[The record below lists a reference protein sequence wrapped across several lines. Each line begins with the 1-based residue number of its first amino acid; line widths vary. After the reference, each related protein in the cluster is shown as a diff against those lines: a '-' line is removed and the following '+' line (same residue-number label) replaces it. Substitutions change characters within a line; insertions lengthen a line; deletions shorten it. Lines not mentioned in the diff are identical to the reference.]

1 MTASPSAAVPAP
13 ALRTAGTTGTTA
25 TTSTSSSAR
34 RAQIVS
40 PDPDERTRDRV
51 MSAVLE
57 RGPVSAAELGE
68 SLGFTPAAMRRHL
81 DALSADGLIEVKR
94 VRSSATGAGRP
105 ARRYVLSRRGQ
116 TKMGDDYLD
125 IATAALAQLGEA
137 VGPEAIEEFARTRF
151 SGMEERYRP
160 IVEAA
165 GPDLEARA
173 HALAGALTTDGFV
186 GSTKTVGPPQ
196 GRGARTTA
204 TVRPTMLSVQLCQG
218 HCPIQGLASAFP
230 AFCEQETGVFARL
243 LGVDVR
249 RLSTLA
255 GGGHVCTT
263 HIPLGRTTAAP
274 AAPAGPDASG
284 TAVDTAGPEE
294 APPSNPATTSIHQQ
308 GRP

>member
-1 MTASPSAAVPAP
+1 M
-13 ALRTAGTTGTTA
+13 
-25 TTSTSSSAR
+25 
-34 RAQIVS
+34 AQIVS

-51 MSAVLE
+51 LSAVLE
-57 RGPVSAAELGE
+57 RGPVSAAELGN

-81 DALSADGLIEVKR
+81 DALSSDGLIEVKR

-116 TKMGDDYLD
+116 SKMGNDYLD
-125 IATAALAQLGEA
+125 IATAALTQLGEA
-137 VGPEAIEEFARTRF
+137 AGPQAIEDFARTRF

-173 HALAGALTTDGFV
+173 HALAGALTADGFV
-186 GSTKTVGPPQ
+186 GSTKTVGMPQ
-196 GRGARTTA
+196 ARGVRSSSTPSS
-204 TVRPTMLSVQLCQG
+204 RPTMLSVQLCQG

-230 AFCEQETGVFARL
+230 AFCDQETGVFARL

-263 HIPLGRTTAAP
+263 HIPLGRATAAP
-274 AAPAGPDASG
+274 AASG
-284 TAVDTAGPEE
+284 STAVPAAAEV
-294 APPSNPATTSIHQQ
+294 ASPSNPATLSIHQQ

>member
-1 MTASPSAAVPAP
+1 VTASPRATAP
-13 ALRTAGTTGTTA
+13 ERT
-25 TTSTSSSAR
+25 
-34 RAQIVS
+34 AQIVS

-51 MSAVLE
+51 LSAVLE
-57 RGPVSAAELGE
+57 RGPVSAAELGD

-81 DALSADGLIEVKR
+81 DALSGDGLIEDKR

-125 IATAALAQLGEA
+125 IATAALTELGRA
-137 VGPEAIEEFARTRF
+137 AGPEAIEEFARTRF

-160 IVEAA
+160 LVEAA
-165 GPDLEARA
+165 GKDLEDRARA
-173 HALAGALTTDGFV
+173 LASALTADGFV
-186 GSTKTVGPPQ
+186 GSTKTVGLHQ
-196 GRGARTTA
+196 ARS
-204 TVRPTMLSVQLCQG
+204 VRPASTTLASSSPQTARSARPAMLSVQLCQG

-255 GGGHVCTT
+255 AGGHVCTT
-263 HIPLGRTTAAP
+263 HIPLGRTTAVTTDP
-274 AAPAGPDASG
+274 PGPDAEAG
-284 TAVDTAGPEE
+284 AVQA
-294 APPSNPATTSIHQQ
+294 APPAAVPPSHPATSSNHQQ

>member
-1 MTASPSAAVPAP
+1 MTASPRAAVPAAASP
-13 ALRTAGTTGTTA
+13 GVP
-25 TTSTSSSAR
+25 TSSA
-34 RAQIVS
+34 AQIVS

-51 MSAVLE
+51 LSAVLE
-57 RGPVSAAELGE
+57 RGPVSAAELGDR
-68 SLGFTPAAMRRHL
+68 LGFTPAAMRRHL
-81 DALSADGLIEVKR
+81 DALSSEGLIEVKR
-94 VRSSATGAGRP
+94 VRGSATGAGRP

-116 TKMGDDYLD
+116 STMGNDYLD
-125 IATAALAQLGEA
+125 IAVAALAQLGEA
-137 VGPEAIEEFARTRF
+137 AGPEAIEEFARTRF

-165 GPDLEARA
+165 GPDLAARA

-186 GSTKTVGPPQ
+186 GSTKTVGLPQ
-196 GRGARTTA
+196 GGGPRAVPAPT
-204 TVRPTMLSVQLCQG
+204 RPVMLSVQLCQG

-230 AFCEQETGVFARL
+230 AFCDQETDVFARL

-255 GGGHVCTT
+255 RGGHVCTT

-274 AAPAGPDASG
+274 AAPVGPDAPG
-284 TAVDTAGPEE
+284 PAHADPDTV
-294 APPSNPATTSIHQQ
+294 PPSNPATLSIHQQ

>member
-1 MTASPSAAVPAP
+1 MSPDV
-13 ALRTAGTTGTTA
+13 RTPGRT
-25 TTSTSSSAR
+25 
-34 RAQIVS
+34 AQIVS
-40 PDPDERTRDRV
+40 PDSDERTRDRV
-51 MSAVLE
+51 LSAVLE
-57 RGPVSAAELGE
+57 RGPVSAAELGDR
-68 SLGFTPAAMRRHL
+68 LGFTPAAMRRHL
-81 DALSADGLIEVKR
+81 DALSSDGLIEVKR
-94 VRSSATGAGRP
+94 VRGSATGAGRP

-116 TKMGDDYLD
+116 SKMGNDYLD
-125 IATAALAQLGEA
+125 IAVAALARLGEA
-137 VGPEAIEEFARTRF
+137 AGPEAIEEFARTRF

-165 GPDLEARA
+165 GPDLADRA

-186 GSTKTVGPPQ
+186 GSTKTVGLPQ
-196 GRGARTTA
+196 GGGPRTVPA
-204 TVRPTMLSVQLCQG
+204 TRPVMLSVQLCQG

-230 AFCEQETGVFARL
+230 AFCDQETGVFARL

-274 AAPAGPDASG
+274 AAPVDPDAPG
-284 TAVDTAGPEE
+284 PAQAVPDT
-294 APPSNPATTSIHQQ
+294 APPSNPATLSIHQQ

>member
-1 MTASPSAAVPAP
+1 M
-13 ALRTAGTTGTTA
+13 RT
-25 TTSTSSSAR
+25 
-34 RAQIVS
+34 AQIVS

-51 MSAVLE
+51 LAAVLE
-57 RGPVSAAELGE
+57 RGPVSATELGDG
-68 SLGFTPAAMRRHL
+68 LGFTPAAMRRHL
-81 DALSADGLIEVKR
+81 DALSSDGLIEVKR
-94 VRSSATGAGRP
+94 VRGSATGAGRP

-116 TKMGDDYLD
+116 SRLGNDYLD
-125 IATAALAQLGEA
+125 IAVAALTQLGETA
-137 VGPEAIEEFARTRF
+137 GPEAIEEFARTRF

-165 GPDLEARA
+165 GPDLAARA
-173 HALAGALTTDGFV
+173 HALAGALTSDGFV
-186 GSTKTVGPPQ
+186 GSTKTVGLPKADGP
-196 GRGARTTA
+196 RTGST
-204 TVRPTMLSVQLCQG
+204 TRPVMLSVQLCQG

-274 AAPAGPDASG
+274 AAPVGPDTPEPAHTDPG
-284 TAVDTAGPEE
+284 TV
-294 APPSNPATTSIHQQ
+294 PPSSPATLSIHQQ

>member
-1 MTASPSAAVPAP
+1 M
-13 ALRTAGTTGTTA
+13 
-25 TTSTSSSAR
+25 
-34 RAQIVS
+34 AQIVS

-51 MSAVLE
+51 LSAVLE
-57 RGPVSAAELGE
+57 RGPVSAAELGN

-81 DALSADGLIEVKR
+81 DALSSDGLIEVKR

-116 TKMGDDYLD
+116 SKMGNDYLD
-125 IATAALAQLGEA
+125 IATAALTQLGEA
-137 VGPEAIEEFARTRF
+137 AGPQAIEDFARTRF

-186 GSTKTVGPPQ
+186 GSTKTVGMPQ
-196 GRGARTTA
+196 ARGVRTPSAPSTPSARPA
-204 TVRPTMLSVQLCQG
+204 MLSVQLCQG

-230 AFCEQETGVFARL
+230 AFCDQETGVFARL

-263 HIPLGRTTAAP
+263 HIPLGRTTVAP
-274 AAPAGPDASG
+274 AASG
-284 TAVDTAGPEE
+284 STAVPASADA
-294 APPSNPATTSIHQQ
+294 ASPSNPATLSIHQQ

>member
-1 MTASPSAAVPAP
+1 VTASPRAAVPADDSLAPGVP
-13 ALRTAGTTGTTA
+13 AGRAD
-25 TTSTSSSAR
+25 R
-34 RAQIVS
+34 MAQIVS

-51 MSAVLE
+51 LSAVLE
-57 RGPVSAAELGE
+57 RGPVSAAELGN

-81 DALSADGLIEVKR
+81 DALSSDGLIEVKR

-116 TKMGDDYLD
+116 SKMGNDYLD
-125 IATAALAQLGEA
+125 IATAALTQLGEA
-137 VGPEAIEEFARTRF
+137 AGPQAIEDFARTRF

-173 HALAGALTTDGFV
+173 QALAGALTADGFV
-186 GSTKTVGPPQ
+186 GSTKTVGMPQ
-196 GRGARTTA
+196 ARGVRTSPTPSN
-204 TVRPTMLSVQLCQG
+204 RPTMLSVQLCQG

-230 AFCEQETGVFARL
+230 AFCDQETGVFARL

-263 HIPLGRTTAAP
+263 HIPLGRATAAP
-274 AAPAGPDASG
+274 AATGS
-284 TAVDTAGPEE
+284 TAVPAAADSAST
-294 APPSNPATTSIHQQ
+294 SNPATLSIHQQ